1 VVADNLLR
9 TAHTTRRERSAVIP
23 SRLLRTGDTLELV
36 VKIKDRLF
44 RLRLDRDR
52 SGLVTASTGLQEGQQ
67 VDGTDNSQDGH
78 DGTTVGFIEIEL
90 EHLYFTDIFL

>member
-1 VVADNLLR
+1 VVADNLLC

-23 SRLLRTGDTLELV
+23 SGLLRTSHTLELV
-36 VKIKDRLF
+36 IKIKDRLF

-52 SGLVTASTGLQEGQQ
+52 SGLVTASAGLQERQQ
-67 VDGTDNSQDGH
+67 VDGTDDGQDSH
-78 DGTTVGFIEIEL
+78 NGTTVGFIEIEL